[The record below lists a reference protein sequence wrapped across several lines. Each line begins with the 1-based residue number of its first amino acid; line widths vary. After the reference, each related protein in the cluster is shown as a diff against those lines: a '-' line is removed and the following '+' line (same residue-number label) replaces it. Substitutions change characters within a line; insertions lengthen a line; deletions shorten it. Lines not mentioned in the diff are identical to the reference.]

1 MTHLVILILRGKA
14 FVFSPFHAGTQ
25 RAVASSLRTDSHVT
39 LRVGSTDAATAS
51 LSRDQK

>member
-14 FVFSPFHAGTQ
+14 SVFSLFHASTQ

-39 LRVGSTDAATAS
+39 LRVGSTDAAMAS